1 MAQDTPQYKENLAYF
16 HRTFNNLMKSHRI
29 KQIDIINA
37 TNIPKTTLNG
47 YARGTSLPNLGN
59 IQKIADFFNIKKS
72 DIDIRF
78 STDSERIE
86 KLKTVGLYEE
96 TVLDRIIATTKR
108 LHEPRQKK
116 VLSFTQDQLDEQEG
130 RVEEKILS
138 YYTLICN
145 GAVSAGTGEWLEDE
159 YKEEITISADK
170 VPSSPYDLVLRV
182 NGDSME
188 PLFQNHEY
196 IFVRNTTEIR
206 NGQIGVFIVD
216 NEAYLKK
223 AYVEKDHLRL
233 VSLNKAYDDLV
244 FDDKNE
250 IKAVGVVVM

>member
-1 MAQDTPQYKENLAYF
+1 MNKLEERELAIYSGNIIRKLRNSMGLTQKELGKKVGVSNSAIANYEKGFRAPLQDTLFKLAE
-16 HRTFNNLMKSHRI
+16 TFNVSVNKFFPYDFESSSNDSPLLS
-29 KQIDIINA
+29 QI
-37 TNIPKTTLNG
+37 
-47 YARGTSLPNLGN
+47 
-59 IQKIADFFNIKKS
+59 
-72 DIDIRF
+72 
-78 STDSERIE
+78 TDTAA
-86 KLKTVGLYEE
+86 K
-96 TVLDRIIATTKR
+96 

-116 VLSFTQDQLDEQEG
+116 VLTFTQDQLDEQEG

>member
-1 MAQDTPQYKENLAYF
+1 MLGENIKALRKDHHLTLQALAD
-16 HRTFNNLMKSHRI
+16 NLNK
-29 KQIDIINA
+29 KY
-37 TNIPKTTLNG
+37 PKTVNFNKGKLSKWENG
-47 YARGTSLPNLGN
+47 REEPKLSSVKILADYFETTVDSLVNG
-59 IQKIADFFNIKKS
+59 
-72 DIDIRF
+72 
-78 STDSERIE
+78 
-86 KLKTVGLYEE
+86 KLEAPILSVYNK
-96 TVLDRIIATTKR
+96 

-116 VLSFTQDQLDEQEG
+116 VLTFAQDQLDEQEG

-159 YKEEITISADK
+159 VKEEITISADK

-223 AYVEKDHLRL
+223 AYIEKDHLRL

-250 IKAVGVVVM
+250 IKVVGVVVM

>member
-1 MAQDTPQYKENLAYF
+1 MRSNDEIIELLDNLKVEKNLSISEIARRVGMAKSGVSRYLNKSREFPLNRVNDFAKAFNVTPEY
-16 HRTFNNLMKSHRI
+16 I
-29 KQIDIINA
+29 
-37 TNIPKTTLNG
+37 
-47 YARGTSLPNLGN
+47 LG
-59 IQKIADFFNIKKS
+59 
-72 DIDIRF
+72 
-78 STDSERIE
+78 IE
-86 KLKTVGLYEE
+86 KKNNKLQIIYDQLHPNRQHK
-96 TVLDRIIATTKR
+96 VLDFAR
-108 LHEPRQKK
+108 H
-116 VLSFTQDQLDEQEG
+116 QLDEQKG
-130 RVEEKILS
+130 N

-159 YKEEITISADK
+159 VKEEITISADK

-223 AYVEKDHLRL
+223 AYIEKDHLRL

>member
-1 MAQDTPQYKENLAYF
+1 MLGENIKALRKDHHLTLQALAD
-16 HRTFNNLMKSHRI
+16 NLNK
-29 KQIDIINA
+29 KY
-37 TNIPKTTLNG
+37 PKTVNFNKGKLSKWENG
-47 YARGTSLPNLGN
+47 REEPKLSSVKILADYFETTVDSLVNG
-59 IQKIADFFNIKKS
+59 
-72 DIDIRF
+72 
-78 STDSERIE
+78 
-86 KLKTVGLYEE
+86 KLEAPILSVYNK
-96 TVLDRIIATTKR
+96 

-116 VLSFTQDQLDEQEG
+116 VLTFAQDQLDEQEG

-159 YKEEITISADK
+159 VKEEITISADK

-196 IFVRNTTEIR
+196 IFVRKTMEIR

-223 AYVEKDHLRL
+223 AYIEKGHLRL

>member
-1 MAQDTPQYKENLAYF
+1 MEERELAIYSGNIIRKLRNSMGLTQKELGKKVGVSNSAIANYEKGFRAPLQDTLFKLAE
-16 HRTFNNLMKSHRI
+16 TFNVSVNKFFPYDFESSSNDSPLLT
-29 KQIDIINA
+29 QI
-37 TNIPKTTLNG
+37 
-47 YARGTSLPNLGN
+47 
-59 IQKIADFFNIKKS
+59 
-72 DIDIRF
+72 
-78 STDSERIE
+78 TDTAA
-86 KLKTVGLYEE
+86 KLHT
-96 TVLDRIIATTKR
+96 
-108 LHEPRQKK
+108 PRQKK
-116 VLSFTQDQLDEQEG
+116 VLTFAQDQLDEQEG

-170 VPSSPYDLVLRV
+170 VPSSSYDLVLRV

>member
-1 MAQDTPQYKENLAYF
+1 MLGENIKALRKDHHLTLQALAD
-16 HRTFNNLMKSHRI
+16 NLNK
-29 KQIDIINA
+29 KY
-37 TNIPKTTLNG
+37 PKTVNFNKGKLSKWENG
-47 YARGTSLPNLGN
+47 REEPKLSSVKILADYFETTVDSLVNG
-59 IQKIADFFNIKKS
+59 
-72 DIDIRF
+72 
-78 STDSERIE
+78 
-86 KLKTVGLYEE
+86 KLEAPILSVYNK
-96 TVLDRIIATTKR
+96 
-108 LHEPRQKK
+108 LHEPRQRK
-116 VLSFTQDQLDEQEG
+116 VLTFAQDQLDEQEG

-159 YKEEITISADK
+159 VKEEITISADK

-196 IFVRNTTEIR
+196 IFVRKTMEIR

-223 AYVEKDHLRL
+223 AYIEKDHLRL
-233 VSLNKAYDDLV
+233 VSLNKAYDDLL
-244 FDDKNE
+244 FNSLND
-250 IKAVGVVVM
+250 IKVVGVVVM

>member
-1 MAQDTPQYKENLAYF
+1 MLGENIKALRKDHHLTLQALAD
-16 HRTFNNLMKSHRI
+16 NLNK
-29 KQIDIINA
+29 KY
-37 TNIPKTTLNG
+37 PKTVNFNKGKLSKWENG
-47 YARGTSLPNLGN
+47 REEPKLSSVKILADYFETTVDSLVNG
-59 IQKIADFFNIKKS
+59 
-72 DIDIRF
+72 
-78 STDSERIE
+78 
-86 KLKTVGLYEE
+86 KLEAPILSVYNK
-96 TVLDRIIATTKR
+96 

-116 VLSFTQDQLDEQEG
+116 VLTFAQDQLDEQEG

-159 YKEEITISADK
+159 VKEEITISADK

-196 IFVRNTTEIR
+196 IFVRKTMEIR

-223 AYVEKDHLRL
+223 AYIEKDHLRL

>member
-1 MAQDTPQYKENLAYF
+1 MLGENIKALRKDHHLTLQALAD
-16 HRTFNNLMKSHRI
+16 NLNK
-29 KQIDIINA
+29 KY
-37 TNIPKTTLNG
+37 PKTVNFNKGKLSKWENG
-47 YARGTSLPNLGN
+47 REEPKLSSVKILADYFETTVDSLVNG
-59 IQKIADFFNIKKS
+59 
-72 DIDIRF
+72 
-78 STDSERIE
+78 
-86 KLKTVGLYEE
+86 KLEAPILSVYNK
-96 TVLDRIIATTKR
+96 
-108 LHEPRQKK
+108 LHEPRQRK
-116 VLSFTQDQLDEQEG
+116 VLTFAQDQLDEQEG

-159 YKEEITISADK
+159 VKEEITISADK

-223 AYVEKDHLRL
+223 AYIEKDHLRL

-250 IKAVGVVVM
+250 IKVVGVVVM

>member
-1 MAQDTPQYKENLAYF
+1 MLGENIKALRKDHHLTLQALAD
-16 HRTFNNLMKSHRI
+16 NLNK
-29 KQIDIINA
+29 KY
-37 TNIPKTTLNG
+37 PKTVNFNKGKLSKWENG
-47 YARGTSLPNLGN
+47 REEPKLSSVKILADYFETTVDSLVNG
-59 IQKIADFFNIKKS
+59 
-72 DIDIRF
+72 
-78 STDSERIE
+78 
-86 KLKTVGLYEE
+86 KLEAPILSVYNK
-96 TVLDRIIATTKR
+96 
-108 LHEPRQKK
+108 LHEPRQRK
-116 VLSFTQDQLDEQEG
+116 VLTFAQDQLDEQEG

-223 AYVEKDHLRL
+223 AYIEKDHLRL

>member
-1 MAQDTPQYKENLAYF
+1 MNVLGTVIKELRKNKKMTQKELSKLTGFKQNTISNHENGKRSLDEDDIQIYAQALNVSPQYLFDKLNNKEVTTQSPL
-16 HRTFNNLMKSHRI
+16 LS
-29 KQIDIINA
+29 QI
-37 TNIPKTTLNG
+37 
-47 YARGTSLPNLGN
+47 
-59 IQKIADFFNIKKS
+59 
-72 DIDIRF
+72 
-78 STDSERIE
+78 TDTAA
-86 KLKTVGLYEE
+86 K
-96 TVLDRIIATTKR
+96 

-116 VLSFTQDQLDEQEG
+116 VLTFTQDQLDEQEG

-223 AYVEKDHLRL
+223 AYIEKDHLRL

>member
-1 MAQDTPQYKENLAYF
+1 MLGENIKALRKDHHLTLQALAD
-16 HRTFNNLMKSHRI
+16 NLNK
-29 KQIDIINA
+29 KY
-37 TNIPKTTLNG
+37 PKTVNFNKGKLSKWENG
-47 YARGTSLPNLGN
+47 REEPKLSSVKILADYFETTVDSLVNG
-59 IQKIADFFNIKKS
+59 
-72 DIDIRF
+72 
-78 STDSERIE
+78 
-86 KLKTVGLYEE
+86 KLEAPILSVYNK
-96 TVLDRIIATTKR
+96 

-116 VLSFTQDQLDEQEG
+116 VLTFAQDQLDEQEG

-196 IFVRNTTEIR
+196 IFVRKTTEIR

-223 AYVEKDHLRL
+223 AYIEKDHLRL
-233 VSLNKAYDDLV
+233 VSLNKAYDDLL
-244 FDDKNE
+244 FNSLND
-250 IKAVGVVVM
+250 IKVVGVVVM

>member
-1 MAQDTPQYKENLAYF
+1 MLGENIKALRKDHHLTLQALAD
-16 HRTFNNLMKSHRI
+16 NLNK
-29 KQIDIINA
+29 KY
-37 TNIPKTTLNG
+37 PKTVNFNKGKLSKWENG
-47 YARGTSLPNLGN
+47 REEPKLSSVKILADYFETTVDSLVNG
-59 IQKIADFFNIKKS
+59 
-72 DIDIRF
+72 
-78 STDSERIE
+78 
-86 KLKTVGLYEE
+86 KLEAPILSVYNK
-96 TVLDRIIATTKR
+96 

-116 VLSFTQDQLDEQEG
+116 VLTFAQDQLDEQEG

-196 IFVRNTTEIR
+196 IFVRKTTEIR

-223 AYVEKDHLRL
+223 AYIEKDHLRL

>member
-1 MAQDTPQYKENLAYF
+1 MGLTQKELGKKVGVSNSAIANYEKGFRAPLQDTLFKLAE
-16 HRTFNNLMKSHRI
+16 TFNVSVNKFFPYDFESRSSDSPLLS
-29 KQIDIINA
+29 QI
-37 TNIPKTTLNG
+37 
-47 YARGTSLPNLGN
+47 
-59 IQKIADFFNIKKS
+59 
-72 DIDIRF
+72 
-78 STDSERIE
+78 TDTAA
-86 KLKTVGLYEE
+86 K
-96 TVLDRIIATTKR
+96 

-130 RVEEKILS
+130 RVKEEILS
-138 YYTLICN
+138 YYALICN

-159 YKEEITISADK
+159 VKEEITISADK
-170 VPSSPYDLVLRV
+170 VPSSPYDLILKV

-196 IFVRNTTEIR
+196 IFVRKTTEIR

-223 AYVEKDHLRL
+223 AYIEKDHLRL
-233 VSLNKAYDDLV
+233 VSLNKAYDDLM

-250 IKAVGVVVM
+250 IKVVGVVVM